1 MKHKFY
7 VMLGDVIASR
17 RIKNR
22 GAFQRKL
29 EKTCANVNL
38 NFVDDIYADFNFLK
52 GIDEIGGVLTNINS
66 VYKIM
71 NTFLEQCYPD
81 SIRFVLVF
89 DYIDIAVESHEV
101 SRMDGPAFHKAS
113 DMLKDLKGS
122 RLIFKMSIGDEIMD
136 KILAGETNLLF
147 LLKKDWS
154 PRQRMII
161 NEYRK
166 MGNQN
171 MVANALGITQ
181 QAVSKALNRSMWKEF
196 SGIEEDLNYV
206 LEYYSPSLP
215 EKIKLDKK

>member
-1 MKHKFY
+1 MKRKFF
-7 VMLGDVIASR
+7 VMMGDVIASR

-22 GAFQRKL
+22 EAFQKKL

-38 NFVDDIYADFNFLK
+38 NFVEDIYADFNILK
-52 GIDEIGGVLTNINS
+52 GLDEIGGVLMNIKS

-89 DYIDIAVESHEV
+89 DYIDTAVESHEV

-113 DMLKDLKGS
+113 DMIKDLKGS
-122 RLIFKMSIGDEIMD
+122 RLMFKMSIGDEMMD
-136 KILAGETNLLF
+136 KIVAGETNLLF

-154 PRQRMII
+154 PRQRMILY
-161 NEYRK
+161 EYRK
-166 MGNQN
+166 IGNQN

-181 QAVSKALNRSMWKEF
+181 QAVSKALNRSVWKEI
-196 SGIEEDLNYV
+196 SGIEEDLNYI
-206 LEYYSPSLP
+206 LESILT
-215 EKIKLDKK
+215 EKIKLEKK